1 MENQTIF
8 ITGITGQDG
17 IFLTSQ
23 LINEKNNLK
32 IYGSTRLND
41 QKGFFSKLDIINK
54 EINEKSIDL
63 LNLNLEEGT
72 EVRNVFQKIK
82 PDYVINLSGPS
93 SVNQSLT
100 DNNKTKESINK
111 IFDNLINSSMELEK
125 LPTFFEAG
133 SSEMFSNKNKNPLNE
148 DSKFETRS
156 PYAKAK
162 YENFIKIKELR
173 ESYRW
178 DIKTGI
184 LFNHESELRP
194 KEYLFSKLIN
204 EALQIKNKDLETIE
218 VGSLSYIRDWTF
230 AGDVADAIN
239 LIAFS
244 NIHEDF
250 VIGSGIGNSIEEL
263 IQIIFE
269 ELDLDYKKHIKI
281 NQELLRDG
289 DPEVIISD
297 PSKVKDILGWAPKLN
312 FKDLVKRCLDYKL
325 TTT

>member
-1 MENQTIF
+1 M
-8 ITGITGQDG
+8 
-17 IFLTSQ
+17 
-23 LINEKNNLK
+23 
-32 IYGSTRLND
+32 
-41 QKGFFSKLDIINK
+41 QK
-54 EINEKSIDL
+54 
-63 LNLNLEEGT
+63 
-72 EVRNVFQKIK
+72 NVFQKIK

-184 LFNHESELRP
+184 MFNHESEFRP

-204 EALQIKNKDLETIE
+204 EALQIKNKDIETIE

-325 TTT
+325 NTT

>member
-1 MENQTIF
+1 
-8 ITGITGQDG
+8 
-17 IFLTSQ
+17 
-23 LINEKNNLK
+23 
-32 IYGSTRLND
+32 
-41 QKGFFSKLDIINK
+41 
-54 EINEKSIDL
+54 
-63 LNLNLEEGT
+63 
-72 EVRNVFQKIK
+72 
-82 PDYVINLSGPS
+82 
-93 SVNQSLT
+93 
-100 DNNKTKESINK
+100 
-111 IFDNLINSSMELEK
+111 MELEK
-125 LPTFFEAG
+125 LPSFFEAG

-162 YENFIKIKELR
+162 YENFIRIKDLR
-173 ESYRW
+173 ESYGW

-184 LFNHESELRP
+184 MFNHESEFRP

-218 VGSLSYIRDWTF
+218 VGSLSYRRDWTF
-230 AGDVADAIN
+230 AGDVADAIH

-244 NIHEDF
+244 NIREDF
-250 VIGSGIGNSIEEL
+250 AIGSGIGNSIEEL

-297 PSKVKDILGWAPKLN
+297 PSKVKNTLGWTPKLN
-312 FKDLVKRCLDYKL
+312 FRDLVKRCLDYKL

>member
-1 MENQTIF
+1 MQNQAIF

-17 IFLTSQ
+17 IFLTSK

-32 IYGSTRLND
+32 IYGTTRLND
-41 QKGFFSKLDIINK
+41 SKDFFSKLNVIHK
-54 EINEKSIDL
+54 GINEKSIDL
-63 LNLNLEEGT
+63 LNLNLEEDT
-72 EVRNVFQKIK
+72 EVRDVFQTIK
-82 PDYVINLSGPS
+82 PDYIINLSGPS

-100 DNNKTKESINK
+100 DNNKTKDSINK
-111 IFDNLINSSMELEK
+111 IFDNLIKSSMALEK
-125 LPTFFEAG
+125 LPSFFEAG

-162 YENFIKIKELR
+162 YENFIRIKDLR
-173 ESYRW
+173 ESYGW

-184 LFNHESELRP
+184 MFNHESEFRP

-204 EALQIKNKDLETIE
+204 EALQIKNKELETIE

-230 AGDVADAIN
+230 AGDIADAIN

-244 NIHEDF
+244 NIHDDF

-297 PSKVKDILGWAPKLN
+297 PSKLKNKLGWTPKLN
-312 FKDLVKRCLDYKL
+312 FRNLVKRCLDYKL

>member
-1 MENQTIF
+1 MQNQAIF

-17 IFLTSQ
+17 IFLTSK

-32 IYGSTRLND
+32 IYGTTRLND
-41 QKGFFSKLDIINK
+41 SKDFFSKLNVIHK
-54 EINEKSIDL
+54 GINEKSIDL
-63 LNLNLEEGT
+63 LNLNLEEDT
-72 EVRNVFQKIK
+72 EVRDVFQTIK
-82 PDYVINLSGPS
+82 PDYIINLSGPS

-100 DNNKTKESINK
+100 DNNKTKDSINK
-111 IFDNLINSSMELEK
+111 IFDNLIKSSMALEK
-125 LPTFFEAG
+125 LPSFFEAG

-162 YENFIKIKELR
+162 YENFIRIKDLR
-173 ESYRW
+173 ESYGW

-184 LFNHESELRP
+184 MFNHESEFRP

-204 EALQIKNKDLETIE
+204 EALQIKNKELETIE

-230 AGDVADAIN
+230 AGDIADAIN

-244 NIHEDF
+244 NIHDDF

-297 PSKVKDILGWAPKLN
+297 PSKLKNKLGWTPKLN
-312 FKDLVKRCLDYKL
+312 FQDLVKRCLDYKL

>member
-17 IFLTSQ
+17 IFLTSK

-184 LFNHESELRP
+184 MFNHESEFRP

-204 EALQIKNKDLETIE
+204 EALQIKNKDIETIE

-325 TTT
+325 NTT

>member
-63 LNLNLEEGT
+63 LNLNLEEDT

-184 LFNHESELRP
+184 MFNHESEFRP

-204 EALQIKNKDLETIE
+204 EALQIKNKDIETIE

-312 FKDLVKRCLDYKL
+312 FQDLVKRCLDYKL
-325 TTT
+325 NTT

>member
-63 LNLNLEEGT
+63 LNLNLEEDT

-184 LFNHESELRP
+184 MFNHESEFRP

-312 FKDLVKRCLDYKL
+312 FQDLVKRCLDYKL
-325 TTT
+325 NTT

>member
-162 YENFIKIKELR
+162 YENFIRIKDLR
-173 ESYRW
+173 ESYGW

-184 LFNHESELRP
+184 MFNHESEFRP

-218 VGSLSYIRDWTF
+218 VGSLSYKRDWTF
-230 AGDVADAIN
+230 AGDVADAIH

-297 PSKVKDILGWAPKLN
+297 PSKLKNILGWTPKLN
-312 FKDLVKRCLDYKL
+312 FRDLVKRCLNYKL
-325 TTT
+325 ATT

>member
-17 IFLTSQ
+17 IFLSSK
-23 LINEKNNLK
+23 LINEKTNLK
-32 IYGSTRLND
+32 IYGATRLND
-41 QKGFFSKLDIINK
+41 HKGFFSKLDFVHK
-54 EINEKSIDL
+54 GINEKSIDL
-63 LNLNLEEGT
+63 LNLDLEEDT
-72 EVRNVFQKIK
+72 QVRNVFQTIK

-100 DNNKTKESINK
+100 DNNKTKDSINK
-111 IFDNLINSSMELEK
+111 IFNNLINSCMALEK
-125 LPTFFEAG
+125 LPSFFEAG

-162 YENFIKIKELR
+162 YENFLRIKDLR
-173 ESYRW
+173 ESYGW

-184 LFNHESELRP
+184 MFNHESEFRP
-194 KEYLFSKLIN
+194 NEYLFSKLIN
-204 EALQIKNKDLETIE
+204 EALKIKNKDLETIE

-230 AGDVADAIN
+230 AGDVADAIH

-244 NIHEDF
+244 NIHDDF
-250 VIGSGIGNSIEEL
+250 VIGSGIGNSIEDL

-297 PSKVKDILGWAPKLN
+297 PSKLKSKLGWTPKLN
-312 FKDLVKRCLDYKL
+312 FRDLVKRCLDYKL

>member
-1 MENQTIF
+1 
-8 ITGITGQDG
+8 
-17 IFLTSQ
+17 
-23 LINEKNNLK
+23 
-32 IYGSTRLND
+32 
-41 QKGFFSKLDIINK
+41 
-54 EINEKSIDL
+54 
-63 LNLNLEEGT
+63 
-72 EVRNVFQKIK
+72 
-82 PDYVINLSGPS
+82 
-93 SVNQSLT
+93 
-100 DNNKTKESINK
+100 
-111 IFDNLINSSMELEK
+111 MELEK

-162 YENFIKIKELR
+162 YENFIKIKKLR
-173 ESYRW
+173 ESY
-178 DIKTGI
+178 
-184 LFNHESELRP
+184 
-194 KEYLFSKLIN
+194 N